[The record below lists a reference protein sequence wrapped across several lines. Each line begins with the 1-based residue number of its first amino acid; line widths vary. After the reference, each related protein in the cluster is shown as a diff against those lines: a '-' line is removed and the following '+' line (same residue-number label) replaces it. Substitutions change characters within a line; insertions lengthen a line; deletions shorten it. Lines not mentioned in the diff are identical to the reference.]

1 MSLEV
6 KMPTVNNHLPSLLEL
21 NENEEEKVPYTPTS
35 LESLHQLHKKL
46 LLLERKE
53 SGTEESLDGSV
64 ISDIEGGEVTIDK
77 LKSALKSERKALS
90 TLYAELEEER
100 SASAIAAN
108 QTMAMINRLQEEKAA
123 MQMEA
128 LQYQRM
134 MEEQSKYDHEALQLL
149 NELMMKRE
157 KEKLELEKE
166 LEVYRKKVHEYEVTK
181 KMMMSR
187 RDGSMRSRTSS
198 PSCSNAEDSDGLSI
212 DLNHEAKEENRFY
225 SHQDQE

>member
-1 MSLEV
+1 M
-6 KMPTVNNHLPSLLEL
+6 
-21 NENEEEKVPYTPTS
+21 
-35 LESLHQLHKKL
+35 
-46 LLLERKE
+46 
-53 SGTEESLDGSV
+53 

-157 KEKLELEKE
+157 KE
-166 LEVYRKKVHEYEVTK
+166 RKIGKSIVT
-181 KMMMSR
+181 
-187 RDGSMRSRTSS
+187 
-198 PSCSNAEDSDGLSI
+198 
-212 DLNHEAKEENRFY
+212 
-225 SHQDQE
+225 